1 MEPYSWIYTTINT
14 YIYINIAA
22 NRKYYSCSDYCD
34 KTVEELAE
42 EHMLI
47 TLCSS
52 ENCVL
57 IFTLC
62 ILQNIMAIK

>member
-1 MEPYSWIYTTINT
+1 MEPYSWIYTIINI

-42 EHMLI
+42 HMLI
-47 TLCSS
+47 MLRSS